1 MPMPEQSLSSE
12 LEQYC
17 VVEGCNSNR
26 EYMMGKLLYN
36 IFCFHFKRD
45 VLESVEINE
54 DIFDHNG
61 GCPPAKN
68 LP

>member
-36 IFCFHFKRD
+36 IFVSILKEMYWK
-45 VLESVEINE
+45 V
-54 DIFDHNG
+54 
-61 GCPPAKN
+61 
-68 LP
+68 